1 MRTMFFLLLTIILM
15 SGCVTKAEHEDKLS
29 TWIGFSESSL
39 VESWGPPNGFYETGK
54 KRFLTWSQSG
64 TAIIPG
70 TQPYY
75 TTNIIGNTAYTQA
88 YGGTSPMAINLNCDV
103 TMIIESDTVVSWR
116 YQGNNCYDY

>member
-1 MRTMFFLLLTIILM
+1 M

-29 TWIGFSESSL
+29 NWIGFSESSL